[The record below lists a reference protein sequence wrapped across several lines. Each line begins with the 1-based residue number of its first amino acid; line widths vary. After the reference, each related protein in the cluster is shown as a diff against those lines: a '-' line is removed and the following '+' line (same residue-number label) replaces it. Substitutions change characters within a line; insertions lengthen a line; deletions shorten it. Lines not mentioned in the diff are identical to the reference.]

1 MARFLLLYSY
11 IRKIIKKT
19 MTNINIKSKVQALL
33 GQRRLAE
40 AFTALRECVKSI
52 QNWQIANRLDE
63 LEESYKYMIRYVAE
77 GASDPKRN
85 EIYANIT
92 AKLAELA
99 ELAEMEMTVQ
109 DSPRLYYATLRMERM
124 RPASLQQLIDA
135 YRKEAEKVAVFYE
148 LPAADRQ
155 PGQEQALLR
164 TKEDAAAAVFKHI
177 WVTFPATKDNTE
189 VLTSLFADAEATT
202 EIRELAMSAVMLSLL
217 EHYSETMMLTLL
229 DLYAAS
235 ADTDAQ
241 MAMKSLCCAL
251 IAMHRHRDAIAAS
264 TAIKTRIDAI
274 ADSARGS
281 KDIMT
286 VFMQF
291 IRSRSTER
299 ISRKMRDELV
309 PKLMKLSPEMRR
321 KMRDG
326 LPDDPEELA
335 QNPDWQ
341 EMLDKSG
348 VTEKMQELSQMQA
361 EGSDVFLSSF
371 ARLKSYPFF
380 NDVANW
386 FVPFTPRHSS
396 ICQVFAGQGGSLLLS
411 MVDRTGAFCDSDK
424 FSFAL
429 SVATMPEQQRTMMMA
444 QFDEQQAQILNEM
457 ATSIPDPDKQREN
470 IANKYVQNL
479 YRFFNLFR
487 SRSDFYNPFATRLNL
502 IDVPFVGDT
511 ISDTKSL
518 RLIAEFYFREQCYT
532 DALSTF
538 AKVMKQ
544 SEPTAADYQ
553 KTGYCHE
560 QLKQYKLAAADYE
573 KVGLITPDDVWTL
586 KHLALC
592 LRSVGDTAKAIEC
605 YKSAEALQPDNVAL
619 ANNIANCMLEGGRIE
634 EALKY
639 FFKVD
644 YLAPK
649 GERTMRPI
657 AWCSFLTGNYQQSVD
672 YYTRIINL
680 SPTANDYVNRGHALL
695 CAGNVKDAVA
705 SYLNSL
711 RKSTKDEVLKT
722 MEADR
727 HYIAEASAD
736 TLAYDLIM
744 DKIRYGEIQ

>member
-1 MARFLLLYSY
+1 MN
-11 IRKIIKKT
+11 
-19 MTNINIKSKVQALL
+19 NINIKSKVEALI
-33 GQRRLAE
+33 GQRRLSE
-40 AFTALRECVKSI
+40 AFAALRESVQSI
-52 QNWQIANRLDE
+52 QSWQIANRLDE

-77 GASDPKRN
+77 GANDPQRD
-85 EIYANIT
+85 EIHAGIT

-99 ELAEMEMTVQ
+99 ELAEMEMTLQ

-124 RPASLQQLIDA
+124 RPASLEMLIDA
-135 YRKEAEKVAVFYE
+135 YRKEVEKATVFYE

-155 PGQEQALLR
+155 SGQEQALLR
-164 TKEDAAAAVFKHI
+164 AKEDAASAVFKHI
-177 WVTFPATKDNTE
+177 WVTFPATKEDT
-189 VLTSLFADAEATT
+189 DALGRLLSDTEATA

-217 EHYSETMMLTLL
+217 EHYSEPLTLTLL

-235 ADTDAQ
+235 ADTDPQ
-241 MAMKSLCCAL
+241 MAMKSLSCAL
-251 IAMHRHRDAIAAS
+251 IAMHRHRTVIASSA
-264 TAIKTRIDAI
+264 AIKARVDAI
-274 ADSARGS
+274 ADSPRGS
-281 KDIMT
+281 KDIMA

-299 ISRKMRDELV
+299 ISRKMREELV

-321 KMRDG
+321 KLRDG
-326 LPDDPEELA
+326 AADDPEELA

-348 VTEKMQELSQMQA
+348 VTQKMQELSQMQA

-380 NDVANW
+380 NEVANW

-396 ICQVFAGQGGSLLLS
+396 ICQVFAGNGGSLLLS

-444 QFDEQQAQILNEM
+444 QFDEQQAQIINEM
-457 ATSIPDPDKQREN
+457 ASSIPDPDKQREN

-487 SRSDFYNPFATRLNL
+487 NRSDFYNPFATRLNI

-538 AKVMKQ
+538 TRVMKQ

-592 LRSVGDTAKAIEC
+592 HRNIGDTAKAIEC
-605 YKSAEALQPDNVAL
+605 YKRAEAMQPDNVAL
-619 ANNIANCMLEGGRIE
+619 ANNIANCLLEGGRIE

-644 YLAPK
+644 YLSPK

-672 YYTRIINL
+672 YYTRIISL
-680 SPTANDYVNRGHALL
+680 SPTANDYINRGHALL
-695 CAGNVKDAVA
+695 CSGNVKDAVG
-705 SYLNSL
+705 SYLDSL
-711 RKSTKDEVLKT
+711 KKSTADEVLKT
-722 MEADR
+722 LDADR
-727 HYIAEASAD
+727 HYVAEAGAD

-744 DKIRYGEIQ
+744 DKIRYGGSL